1 MKRIC
6 LLFLSCLII
15 LTACSQE
22 QKTHQAPPP
31 PKVTV
36 DKPLI
41 KEITEYSY
49 FTGTSS
55 AYNSVDL
62 QAQVSG
68 YLKKINFEAGDM
80 VKKGD
85 LLFVI
90 DPDPYQAELDQA
102 KADLAIKQ
110 AELKLAKTT
119 LKRKSDAYKDRA
131 ISEVEVLEAK
141 AKKAKAEASVK
152 AAKAKIE
159 EARVNLNYTH
169 IHSPIEGR
177 ISRNLVDIGNLITT
191 STLLGTIVDGDP
203 IYAYFNISE
212 KELLEFMKQF
222 RANNST
228 EANPEKGYP
237 VSLALANEEGYP
249 HKGHIDYSDNTVDTS
264 TGTMRIRAVFDNKE
278 YHIFPGLFIKIRVP
292 IRKIK
297 EALLVPNVALG
308 ADQRGSYVLT
318 VDKDNK
324 VQYAAVKTGPVKNGM
339 RVIRSGLKP
348 DDRVVIKGLQRA
360 RPGSK
365 VSPVSAQNNN
375 TSSGV

>member
-1 MKRIC
+1 MKKIC
-6 LLFLSCLII
+6 LLLLTCLIMLI
-15 LTACSQE
+15 ACSQD
-22 QKTHQAPPP
+22 QNTYQAPPP

-41 KEITEYSY
+41 KEITEYAY

-62 QAQVSG
+62 KAQVRG

-90 DPDPYQAELDQA
+90 DPAPYQAELDQA

-110 AELKLAKTT
+110 AELELAKTT
-119 LKRKSDAYKDRA
+119 LKRKSNAYKDRA
-131 ISEVEVLEAK
+131 VSEVEVIEAR
-141 AKKAKAEASVK
+141 AKKTKAEASVQ
-152 AAKAKIE
+152 AAKAKIK
-159 EARVNLNYTH
+159 EARINLDYTN
-169 IHSPIEGR
+169 IRAPIEGR

-191 STLLGTIVDGDP
+191 STLLGTIVDANP
-203 IYAYFNISE
+203 IYAFFDISE

-228 EANPEKGYP
+228 KVNPEKGYP
-237 VSLALANEEGYP
+237 VSLGLANETGYP

-264 TGTMRIRAVFDNKE
+264 TGTIRIRAVFDNKE
-278 YHIFPGLFIKIRVP
+278 QYIFPGLFVKIRVP
-292 IRKIK
+292 VRKVK

-308 ADQRGSYVLT
+308 DDQRGSYVLT

-324 VQYAAVKTGPVKNGM
+324 VQYAAVETGPVKNDM

-365 VSPVSAQNNN
+365 VSPVSAENNK
-375 TSSGV
+375 